1 MLVIKPSN
9 DDACPSGKGT
19 RARTLLKV
27 IAAFAFVF
35 FAAANTLA
43 QPQNFGMQMHVINIG
58 QGEAILLEFRNH
70 AVLVDTGS
78 EETDDAERYN
88 DFLTNYLDAF
98 FQRRDDLDR
107 TLYGVVL
114 SHPHVDHGRNLMTV
128 LENYN
133 VETFIEGGARGKEQE
148 VKKAIANTKAWLKSN
163 NRRRIV
169 LTNNKLTNKNLTDA
183 NLTAWTKDISDRSN
197 AEVRFLSG
205 RRYCS
210 NENNDSLV
218 MRVQFGQKSFLL
230 VGDWETEDEAP
241 NNCGGLIRYLTNKY
255 KNKDD
260 LDVDV
265 YKVGHHGSY
274 NGTNDA
280 ILAKMSP
287 DYAVISAG
295 KFEDKTPGGFH
306 AFQFAHPRGHPGD
319 NTTRDSLLK
328 IIAATKKTRPAT
340 EVYYLDKVPKKKK
353 IKGVMKTVSV
363 TKRTDFTLTKAVYC
377 TCWDDNIIF
386 TVNTAGD
393 DISVGTKPSN

>member
-1 MLVIKPSN
+1 MLVVKPSN

-27 IAAFAFVF
+27 IAAFAFLF

-58 QGEAILLEFRNH
+58 QGEAILLEFQNH
-70 AVLVDTGS
+70 AVLVDTGA
-78 EETDDAERYN
+78 EDTDDADRYER
-88 DFLTNYLDAF
+88 FLTNYLDSF
-98 FQRRDDLDR
+98 FERRTDLSR

-114 SHPHVDHGRNLMTV
+114 SHPHPDHAKHLMSV
-128 LENYN
+128 LDKYN
-133 VETFIEGGARGKEQE
+133 VETFIEGGGRTNQTKGILNSVKAR
-148 VKKAIANTKAWLKSN
+148 LKSDG
-163 NRRRIV
+163 RQRIV
-169 LTNNKLTNKNLTDA
+169 LTNNKLTNKNKADA
-183 NLTAWTKDISDRSN
+183 NLTAWLKDISDRSS

-241 NNCGGLIRYLTNKY
+241 NNCGGLIRYLTNKF
-255 KNKDD
+255 KNTDD

-295 KFEDKTPGGFH
+295 KFEDKSPGGFH
-306 AFQFAHPRGHPGD
+306 AFQFAHPRGHPGE

-353 IKGVMKTVSV
+353 VNGVMKTVSV

-393 DISVGTKPSN
+393 NISVGTKKQ

>member
-1 MLVIKPSN
+1 MKPNS
-9 DDACPSGKGT
+9 DDACPIGKGT

-58 QGEAILLEFRNH
+58 QGEAILLEFQNH
-70 AVLVDTGS
+70 AVLVDTG
-78 EETDDAERYN
+78 
-88 DFLTNYLDAF
+88 
-98 FQRRDDLDR
+98 
-107 TLYGVVL
+107 
-114 SHPHVDHGRNLMTV
+114 
-128 LENYN
+128 
-133 VETFIEGGARGKEQE
+133 
-148 VKKAIANTKAWLKSN
+148 
-163 NRRRIV
+163 
-169 LTNNKLTNKNLTDA
+169 
-183 NLTAWTKDISDRSN
+183 

-205 RRYCS
+205 RRYCN

-241 NNCGGLIRYLTNKY
+241 NNCGGLIRYLTNKF

-280 ILAKMSP
+280 ILAKMTP

-340 EVYYLDKVPKKKK
+340 EAYYLDKVPKKKK

-393 DISVGTKPSN
+393 DISVGTKPSD